1 MQQTSSKGHVALAG
15 ALLLCVLSVTAAWAQ
30 PPTAGSPWYRTLAGG
45 DTEIELYFFWSQHC
59 PHCNEARPF
68 IERLPRE
75 LPWVALRSFEVSSS
89 EQNARLY
96 VDLARSLG
104 QEASAV
110 PGFLFCGEMHVGYE
124 SDATT
129 GAMLRARLLEC
140 RQRLTSGAAPP
151 ARAGSGAAVAIP
163 LLGRIDPQ
171 GASLPLVTVILA
183 GLDAFNPCA
192 FFVLLFLLSLM
203 VHARSRA
210 RMALVGGVFVLFSGL
225 IYFVF
230 MAAWLNVFLW
240 LGELRVI
247 TFLAGLTA
255 VTMGVLNIKD
265 YVWFGRGPS
274 LSIPEHAKPG
284 LFARMRGLVGTT
296 ALAPMLAGT
305 VVLAIAANSYEL
317 LCTAGFPMV
326 YTRILTLNTLPTAA
340 YYGYL
345 ALYNIIYVIPL
356 AIIVAVFTVTLGS
369 RKLSEREGRVLKL
382 LSGTMMFGLGALL
395 LIAPQW
401 LQDARISIAVLLV
414 AVALTVLVD
423 AMARH
428 RAPR

>member
-1 MQQTSSKGHVALAG
+1 MQQTSSKGYVALAC
-15 ALLLCVLSVTAAWAQ
+15 ALLLCALSVTAPSAQ
-30 PPTAGSPWYRTLAGG
+30 PPTGGAPWYRTLAGG

-68 IERLPRE
+68 IERLARE
-75 LPWVALRSFEVSSS
+75 LPWLALRSYEVSSS

-140 RQRLTSGAAPP
+140 RQRLAGGAAPP
-151 ARAGSGAAVAIP
+151 AGEGSGAAVEIP

-210 RMALVGGVFVLFSGL
+210 RMAVVGGVFVLFSGL

-240 LGELRVI
+240 LGELRAI

-255 VTMGVLNIKD
+255 VTMGALNVKD

-326 YTRILTLNTLPTAA
+326 YTRILTLNALPLAA

-356 AIIVAVFTVTLGS
+356 AVIVAVFTVTLGS

-382 LSGTMMFGLGALL
+382 LSGTMMLGLGALL

-401 LQDARISIAVLLV
+401 LQDARVSIAVLLA

-423 AMARH
+423 ALARR
-428 RAPR
+428 RAAR